1 VSSRTDRFE
10 CRWQASRL
18 LLTAYLAAQAL
29 ALVSLYFLDIPLW
42 ASVPG
47 ALTCLIHGAWALPEF
62 ILLSR
67 ASAFTALRRDADG
80 WQLWSEKSGWQSVQ
94 LRRDSLAL
102 PLIVVLRFRLVGE
115 RRMVGRRVRG
125 LCIPRDALPPEVHR
139 RLRVRLKF
147 SRRRW
152 AAPE

>member
-10 CRWQASRL
+10 CRWQPSRL
-18 LLTAYLAAQAL
+18 LLTAYLLAQAL
-29 ALVSLYFLDIPLW
+29 ALVSLCFLD
-42 ASVPG
+42 VPHWTR
-47 ALTCLIHGAWALPEF
+47 ALGVLLCLAHGVWALPGS
-62 ILLSR
+62 ILLNR

-80 WQLWSEKSGWQSVQ
+80 WQLWSAQSGWQAVQ

-102 PLIVVLRFRLVGE
+102 PLVVVVRFRLVGK
-115 RRMVGRRVRG
+115 RRMLGRRVRG
-125 LCIPRDALPPEVHR
+125 LCIPCDALPPEAHR

>member
-1 VSSRTDRFE
+1 MSSRTDRFE
-10 CRWQASRL
+10 CRWQPSRL

-42 ASVPG
+42 AGLLGTLLCV
-47 ALTCLIHGAWALPEF
+47 AHGLWALPGF

-67 ASAFTALRRDADG
+67 ASAFTGLRRDADG
-80 WQLWSEKSGWQSVQ
+80 WQLWSAQSGWQAVQ
-94 LRRDSLAL
+94 LCRDSLAL

-125 LCIPRDALPPEVHR
+125 LCIPYDALPSDVHR